1 MSTEPIS
8 TEPVTTR
15 PLLAPFA
22 SRNPWLIIILGI
34 LEIILGAVM
43 LFTPF
48 LSGLVAM
55 WVGGFIFL
63 FLAALM
69 VVQLFSSGSKT
80 GMLWNILSIIL
91 LIIVG
96 IYMLNQSVA
105 ALGAWTLVIGV
116 YILVAGIFRLVMA
129 FRLKGSRGFGWALF
143 NGIISIIL
151 GLMITFGWPQ
161 SSIWFIGTLVGIE
174 FIITGWTMIALGI
187 AGNKLKKDLKA

>member
-1 MSTEPIS
+1 MNTEPIS
-8 TEPVTTR
+8 TEPVTNS
-15 PLLAPFA
+15 PVLSPFA
-22 SRNPWLIIILGI
+22 NRYPWLIIILGV

-43 LFTPF
+43 IFTPF

-69 VVQLFSSGSKT
+69 VVQLFSSSSRT
-80 GMLWNILSIIL
+80 GMLWSILSIIL

-116 YILVAGIFRLVMA
+116 YILVAGAFRLAMA
-129 FRLKGSRGFGWALF
+129 FRLRGNRGFGWALF

-151 GLMITFGWPQ
+151 GLMIVFGWPR

-174 FIITGWTMIALGI
+174 FIITGWTMIALGM
-187 AGNKLKKDLKA
+187 AGNKIKKDLKA